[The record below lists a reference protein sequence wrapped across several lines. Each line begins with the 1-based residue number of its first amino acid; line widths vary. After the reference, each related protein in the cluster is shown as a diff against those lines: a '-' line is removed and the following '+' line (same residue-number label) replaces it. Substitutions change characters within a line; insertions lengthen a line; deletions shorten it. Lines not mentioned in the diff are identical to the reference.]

1 MIKNIKCCHLLQNN
15 VNYCTKFGP
24 EVKMKIQITIARN
37 GHFKSL
43 YCLYVLPSVD
53 KNHNYSS
60 KIWDW
65 SKVSTTKHL
74 CKKLVTL
81 KKVLS
86 AAICWKKII
95 NLASVDEWKTVDGSA
110 RISNFQF
117 VDGYPL
123 AVANARREFP
133 LLKELCSHVLK
144 YLVVLF
150 TFENLLT
157 VLA

>member
-1 MIKNIKCCHLLQNN
+1 MQKI
-15 VNYCTKFGP
+15 VNFCPKFGT

-53 KNHNYSS
+53 KNHNYLS

-74 CKKLVTL
+74 CKKLVIL

-86 AAICWKKII
+86 AAICWKK
-95 NLASVDEWKTVDGSA
+95 SVENPSTD
-110 RISNFQF
+110 Q
-117 VDGYPL
+117 
-123 AVANARREFP
+123 REFQIFNSSTVTHWQLP
-133 LLKELCSHVLK
+133 MRGENFPYKKSNLQFWERPIKAALTTHPSQELSDQIS
-144 YLVVLF
+144 
-150 TFENLLT
+150 
-157 VLA
+157 

>member
-1 MIKNIKCCHLLQNN
+1 MIKNIKCCHLLQKIA
-15 VNYCTKFGP
+15 NYRPKFGT

-37 GHFKSL
+37 GHFKRL

-86 AAICWKKII
+86 AAICWKKYKLSICRRI
-95 NLASVDEWKTVDGSA
+95 SENFKFSIRRRLPIGSCQCEA
-110 RISNFQF
+110 RISPF
-117 VDGYPL
+117 VI
-123 AVANARREFP
+123 
-133 LLKELCSHVLK
+133 
-144 YLVVLF
+144 F
-150 TFENLLT
+150 TNQ
-157 VLA
+157 